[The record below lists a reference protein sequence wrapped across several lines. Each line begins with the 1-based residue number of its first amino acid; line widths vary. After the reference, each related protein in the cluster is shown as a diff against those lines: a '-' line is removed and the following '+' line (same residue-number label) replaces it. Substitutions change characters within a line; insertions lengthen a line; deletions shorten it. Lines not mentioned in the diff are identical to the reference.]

1 MYRVYRIEEGD
12 TMEKIAQRYQTSV
25 EKLEEMNGIIGSYQ
39 LIPGNFLVVPI
50 EDNQN
55 FDTYIIQKGDNI
67 YKIAQKHQVPSE
79 TLLMINGLEK
89 EEYIYP
95 GEQILVP
102 KEGVSVYVTKQADTI
117 GEISKNFKVTP
128 AELFYQNENLIV
140 VPDQIVVYKKEQ
152 SF

>member
-67 YKIAQKHQVPSE
+67 YKIAQKHH
-79 TLLMINGLEK
+79 
-89 EEYIYP
+89 P